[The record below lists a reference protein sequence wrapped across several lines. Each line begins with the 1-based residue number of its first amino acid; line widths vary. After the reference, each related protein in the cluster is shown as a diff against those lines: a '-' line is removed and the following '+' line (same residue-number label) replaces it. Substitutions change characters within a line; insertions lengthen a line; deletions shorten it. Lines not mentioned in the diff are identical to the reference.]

1 MEYNENKNIA
11 IIGAGYVGLCTGAI
25 LSDIGKKITFVD
37 VDLKKI
43 NSINNGESPIYE
55 PGVDELIQKGVSNG
69 SIIATDDYNKLKN
82 IKIFIVSVNTPIDKY
97 FNVDL
102 KFFKTALESL
112 SKVITA
118 GSLVIIRSTIPP
130 LTTRN
135 VVLPI
140 FTKGKFELNK
150 DVNFA
155 VMPER
160 LAEGHAIKDMRET
173 PLIIGAN
180 NDESIEIIKS
190 LFAPLNLRSI
200 IVNWEEAELTKLTD
214 NLWIDLNIALSNEIA
229 LISEKIG
236 ADARNVI
243 KAANS
248 LKKGDSYVNILTPG
262 IGVGGSCLPKDPYI
276 LKNFCSGM
284 GVELKLPE
292 ISRAINDYMPVHTFD
307 LVEKNK
313 TNNESKVLLL
323 GVSFNA
329 NSGDMR
335 YSPSIYLNDRLQAA
349 NYKVYAYDPLVNQN
363 DFTNLK
369 NIIEIKDDQEL
380 LSLLKDIDI
389 IVVVAKHDIF
399 KKLVPQILN
408 YFKGKVI
415 IDGRYMFNKNEVLE
429 HNIKYVALGVGVK

>member
-1 MEYNENKNIA
+1 MEYNENQNIA

-25 LSDIGKKITFVD
+25 LSEIGRKVTFVD
-37 VDLKKI
+37 VDLEKI
-43 NSINNGESPIYE
+43 SSINEGKSPIYE
-55 PGVDELIQKGVSNG
+55 PGIDELIYKGVSNG

-82 IKIFIVSVNTPIDKY
+82 IKIFIVSVNTPIDKD
-97 FNVDL
+97 FNVNL
-102 KFFKTALESL
+102 KFFKAALESL

-135 VVLPI
+135 IVLPI
-140 FTKGKFELNK
+140 FTKGRLELNK
-150 DVNFA
+150 DINFA

-160 LAEGHAIKDMRET
+160 LAEGHALKDMRET
-173 PLIIGAN
+173 PLIIGSN

-190 LFAPLNLRSI
+190 LFAPLNLGNI

-248 LKKGDSYVNILTPG
+248 LKKGDNYVNILTPG

-276 LKNFCSGM
+276 LQNFSRGM

-292 ISRAINDYMPVHTFD
+292 ISRAINDYMPIHTFD
-307 LVEKNK
+307 LIEKNK
-313 TNNESKVLLL
+313 TNNGNKVLLL

-335 YSPSIYLNDRLQAA
+335 YSPSIYLNDRLQNA
-349 NYKVYAYDPLVNQN
+349 NYIVYAYDPLVNQN
-363 DFTNLK
+363 DFKSLK
-369 NIIEIKDDQEL
+369 NIIEVKNDQEL

-389 IVVVAKHDIF
+389 LVVVAKHDIF
-399 KKLVPQILN
+399 RKLVPQILN

-415 IDGRYMFNKNEVLE
+415 IDGRYMFDKNKVLE
-429 HNIKYVALGVGVK
+429 YNIKYVALGVGEK